1 MSEDY
6 YFRSTC
12 RLCNSL
18 NLEKVIELT
27 PTPPGNNFLRAD
39 ELGQPEPEYPIECWF
54 CRDCFHLQLGHVVD
68 PRILFRNNY
77 SYVSGTSPVFV
88 KHLADYAS
96 EMVRR
101 YELQPGSLVA
111 DIGSND
117 GTCLR
122 FFREEGMRV
131 LGVDPA
137 ADVAKI
143 ANDRGIETVVDF
155 FGRACAERMR
165 AQHGP
170 AAFITSHNA
179 CAHIDDLAGVIEG
192 VAHWLADDGLFGVEV
207 GYLYDVCR
215 NNYFD
220 TIYHEHLDFHSVAPF
235 RKFFERHGMELI
247 HAERVAPQGG
257 SIRLIAQKTGGS
269 RQPDKSVEELIELE
283 RNAGLHEA
291 QTFREFNERVNAVG
305 RELSTLVRGL
315 KAEGKTIAAFGAPT
329 KSTTLLTHFNL
340 GEGILDFIADDNEIK
355 QGLFS
360 PKFHIPVVPPDEI
373 YKRRPDYLLLLAW
386 NFAESI
392 MQRQARYREEG
403 GRFILP
409 MPQARIV
416 D

>member
-1 MSEDY
+1 MARDY

-12 RLCNSL
+12 RLCESS

-39 ELGQPEPEYPIECWF
+39 ELGQPEPEYPLECYF
-54 CRDCFHLQLGHVVD
+54 CRECYHLQLGHVVD
-68 PRILFRNNY
+68 PKILFRSNY

-88 KHLADYAS
+88 KHLAGYARD
-96 EMVRR
+96 MVRR
-101 YELQPGSLVA
+101 YELKPGSLVA

-122 FFREEGMRV
+122 FFKEAGMNV

-137 ADVAKI
+137 ADVARI
-143 ANDRGIETVVDF
+143 ANEAGIETVVDF
-155 FGRACAERMR
+155 FGRDSARRLRAER
-165 AQHGP
+165 GP

-207 GYLYDVCR
+207 GYLLDVYQ
-215 NNYFD
+215 NAWFD

-235 RKFFERHGMELI
+235 QTFFQRHGMELI
-247 HAERVAPQGG
+247 SAERIAPQGG
-257 SIRLIAQKTGGS
+257 SIRLIAQKAGG
-269 RQPDKSVEELIELE
+269 RRKPDASVEQLIDLE
-283 RNAGLHEA
+283 RRAGLHDAES
-291 QTFREFNERVNAVG
+291 FRKYNERINAV
-305 RELSTLVRGL
+305 REKLSTLVRGL
-315 KAEGKTIAAFGAPT
+315 KAEGKSIAAFGAPT
-329 KSTTLLTHFNL
+329 KSTTLLTHFGL
-340 GEGILDFIADDNEIK
+340 GEGILDFIVDDNPIK
-355 QGLFS
+355 QGLFT
-360 PKFHIPVVPPDEI
+360 PKFHIPILHPDEI
-373 YKRRPDYLLLLAW
+373 YRRRPDYLVLLAW

-392 MQRQARYREEG
+392 MQRNARYAEEG

-409 MPQARIV
+409 MPEARIV